1 MTSRAVRGAGAA
13 AVVLAAMALGRVV
26 AEAGDGQVAAAPFV
40 SRAGV
45 GEPVDLG
52 YGVVEVMSV
61 RGAKGVAT
69 PLRAT
74 KPGGEMVL
82 VDVDVRTDDE
92 FTQYLGFQ
100 LVDRSGRVLFSDSR
114 HDCAGAISPLVG
126 IEWQATY
133 CFDVDPD
140 ALEGLAFR
148 FARGEDG
155 VDGSGQRRDAVA
167 LIDLGIDAA
176 LAQEIS
182 DDDEVVDIEA
192 AGPQGSS

>member
-1 MTSRAVRGAGAA
+1 MTSRAVRGAGVA

-26 AEAGDGQVAAAPFV
+26 TDAEPDQVAADPFV
-40 SRAGV
+40 SHGEV
-45 GEPVDLG
+45 GERVDLG
-52 YGVVEVMSV
+52 YGVVEVTSV

-69 PLRAT
+69 SLRAT

-82 VDVDVRTDDE
+82 VDVDVRTDHA
-92 FTQYLGFQ
+92 FTQYLGFE

-114 HDCAGAISPLVG
+114 HDCAGPISPLVG
-126 IEWQATY
+126 IDWRATY

-167 LIDLGIDAA
+167 LIDLGIDAE
-176 LAQEIS
+176 LAQEITA
-182 DDDEVVDIEA
+182 DDEVVDIEA